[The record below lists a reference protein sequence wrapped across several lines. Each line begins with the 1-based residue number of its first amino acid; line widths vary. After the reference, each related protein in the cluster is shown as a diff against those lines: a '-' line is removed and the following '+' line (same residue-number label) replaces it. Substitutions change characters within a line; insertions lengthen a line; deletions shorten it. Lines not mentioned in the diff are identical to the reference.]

1 MFLQLDKKSQK
12 KLKTYV
18 GSHDVKLSL
27 KSKPK
32 TYFSVTSTF
41 AMIILFFI
49 INVSM
54 ASFWSDLGLDVSI
67 HKNSENL
74 PIADGDYLTKNTFYS
89 NVFLPT
95 FSKLKK
101 LSENLEEELEVNSR
115 FDMIAYTV
123 IILMTMFMLITIPIL
138 YCIAKRTKEKIIS
151 KINWPV

>member
-32 TYFSVTSTF
+32 TYISVTSTF
-41 AMIILFFI
+41 EMIILFFI
-49 INVSM
+49 ISVSM

-74 PIADGDYLTKNTFYS
+74 PISDGDYLTKNTFYS

-101 LSENLEEELEVNSR
+101 FR
-115 FDMIAYTV
+115 G
-123 IILMTMFMLITIPIL
+123 
-138 YCIAKRTKEKIIS
+138 RT
-151 KINWPV
+151 

>member
-1 MFLQLDKKSQK
+1 
-12 KLKTYV
+12 
-18 GSHDVKLSL
+18 
-27 KSKPK
+27 
-32 TYFSVTSTF
+32 
-41 AMIILFFI
+41 MIILFFI

-74 PIADGDYLTKNTFYS
+74 PIADGGDYLTKNTFYS

-101 LSENLEEELEVNSR
+101 LSENLEEELEINNR
-115 FDMIAYTV
+115 TDMIAYS
-123 IILMTMFMLITIPIL
+123 IITLMTIFMLITIPVL